1 MGMKKA
7 CDVYGTTKP
16 PIKRV
21 TVLMTVDDVDES
33 YHPWEADLSDRAI
46 KRLKGF
52 IVRGMRVPTPKT

>member
-1 MGMKKA
+1 MKKA
-7 CDVYGTTKP
+7 CDVYGTIRP

-33 YHPWEADLSDRAI
+33 YEPWAADLSDRAI

-52 IVRGMRVPTPKT
+52 IVRGMTPTTRKT